1 MIPKVNGREATGT
14 GKFVLQSPITV
25 SNAFS
30 ANAVRA
36 FEERMGTKGYALQQ
50 AETAVLTIAKDPGLE
65 REAYTLAVGKEG
77 IRIEAGD
84 ENGAIWALTTLLK
97 RVGTDGSIEACSIS
111 DAPRAAHRGVML
123 DVARHFFTAEE
134 VKRVI
139 EQISLA
145 KMNVLHWHLADDQ
158 GWRIESRKYPKL
170 HQCSGNYYTQDEIR
184 DVVDFALSR
193 GVEVVPEID
202 MPGHTRGILAAYP
215 EYSCSGREVELAK
228 AGGIYKV
235 ILCAGAE
242 KTYSFLEELLDEVCP
257 LFPSKRFHLGGDEA
271 PKVEWETCPACK
283 QKMESQGLTRYG
295 DLQGYFSVR
304 VSEIL
309 KKQGKQAVF
318 WNDVLESDIRP
329 EGMQLQ
335 YWLPGDDRL
344 LAEYIAQ
351 GGQWIYSDMYELY
364 LDYPHAMTSVRKMY
378 GNRID
383 QGDCAWD
390 GPGAPYGYEACL
402 WTEQVETN
410 EQLEQ
415 HLFPRIYVMAELAW
429 HGAGDDY
436 EEFEARLRA
445 EMEEVRRKGISVVP
459 YEDWNPQGQ
468 KRQQEASEYM
478 SRMLSGLPKD
488 DKGETMNPVGIAED
502 FKKTF
507 MARFFRDEDIS
518 GLMG

>member
-1 MIPKVNGREATGT
+1 
-14 GKFVLQSPITV
+14 
-25 SNAFS
+25 
-30 ANAVRA
+30 
-36 FEERMGTKGYALQQ
+36 
-50 AETAVLTIAKDPGLE
+50 
-65 REAYTLAVGKEG
+65 
-77 IRIEAGD
+77 
-84 ENGAIWALTTLLK
+84 
-97 RVGTDGSIEACSIS
+97 
-111 DAPRAAHRGVML
+111 
-123 DVARHFFTAEE
+123 
-134 VKRVI
+134 
-139 EQISLA
+139 
-145 KMNVLHWHLADDQ
+145 
-158 GWRIESRKYPKL
+158 
-170 HQCSGNYYTQDEIR
+170 
-184 DVVDFALSR
+184 
-193 GVEVVPEID
+193 
-202 MPGHTRGILAAYP
+202 
-215 EYSCSGREVELAK
+215 
-228 AGGIYKV
+228 
-235 ILCAGAE
+235 
-242 KTYSFLEELLDEVCP
+242 
-257 LFPSKRFHLGGDEA
+257 
-271 PKVEWETCPACK
+271 
-283 QKMESQGLTRYG
+283 
-295 DLQGYFSVR
+295 
-304 VSEIL
+304 
-309 KKQGKQAVF
+309 
-318 WNDVLESDIRP
+318 
-329 EGMQLQ
+329 MQLQ

-344 LAEYIAQ
+344 LAEYVAQ

-383 QGDCAWD
+383 IGDCACD
-390 GPGAPYGYEACL
+390 GTSAPYGYEACL

-445 EMEEVRRKGISVVP
+445 EMEEARRKGISMVP